1 MKHCYK
7 CNSFKLPSEF
17 NKNKSKPDGLATP
30 CRECNRLASLQYTRK
45 NSEANRKKSALWYA
59 KTKHDEKKIQQR
71 RQSNK
76 KWREENKPKRAALEN
91 KRRALKLKATPPWL
105 TKEQLSQIEAIYW
118 LARLQYELTDEKY
131 HVDHIVPLKGKTVC
145 GLHVPWNLQVLPA
158 KENISKGNKIVL

>member
-30 CRECNRLASLQYTRK
+30 CRECNKKASLQYTRAK
-45 NSEANRKKSALWYA
+45 SKENRERASIWYYNNKDKAL
-59 KTKHDEKKIQQR
+59 KRIKET
-71 RQSNK
+71 NK
-76 KWREENKPKRAALEN
+76 KWQKENKHKKAAIET
-91 KRRALKLKATPPWL
+91 KRRATKLKATPSWL